1 MGILLDSRIVLVC
14 FLLSGKDVTATL
26 TRSNHLSIFFLAA
39 RFMTTIIAFVSQK
52 GGVGKST
59 LARALAREAAH
70 GGLNVKI
77 ADLDTQQGTSVDWH
91 RTRLHAGLQPAVAA
105 EAFATAAQALK
116 IAEQYDL
123 LIIDGPAR
131 TSSGT
136 LDIARVADLVVQ
148 PSGASVDDLKPAV
161 REFHALSQ
169 AGIPTEKLVFA
180 LNRIGTP
187 AEETEARAYIA
198 QAGYVVLNGCLLERP
213 AYRKAQN
220 TGRAVT
226 ETSFPPLNT
235 KADALIQ
242 ALIDRV
248 GDANG

>member
-1 MGILLDSRIVLVC
+1 
-14 FLLSGKDVTATL
+14 
-26 TRSNHLSIFFLAA
+26 
-39 RFMTTIIAFVSQK
+39 MTTIIAFVSQK

-70 GGLNVKI
+70 NGLKVKI
-77 ADLDTQQGTSVDWH
+77 ADLDTQQGTSIDWH
-91 RTRLHAGLQPAVAA
+91 RTRLQAGIKPVVAA

-116 IAEQYDL
+116 TAEHYDL

-136 LDIARVADLVVQ
+136 LDIAKVANLVVQ
-148 PSGASVDDLKPAV
+148 PTGASRDDLLPAV
-161 REFHALSQ
+161 REFHALVQ
-169 AGIPTEKLVFA
+169 AGIPKAKMVFA
-180 LNRIGTP
+180 LNHIGTP
-187 AEETEARAYIA
+187 AEEAEARAYIA
-198 QAGYVVLNGCLLERP
+198 EAGYAVLDGCLLERP

-220 TGRAVT
+220 TGHAVT
-226 ETSFPPLNT
+226 ETSFRNLNA

-248 GDANG
+248 GE